1 MISEAKNIL
10 QDIFGHEE
18 FRLAQE
24 QVIEANLNGHDVLS
38 IMPTGGGKSLC
49 YQIPALLGDGL
60 TLVISPLISLMNDQI
75 RNLKE
80 SGIQART
87 LNSTLSQE
95 DYNKVQHEIETKK
108 LKLLY
113 ISPEGLFGGRVQNL
127 LRNADI
133 QLCAIDEAHCL
144 SQWGHEFRNDYMK
157 LSELKN
163 LFPKTQVMALTA
175 TADSKTQKDIIKQ
188 LGLSDVKTFVSSFDR
203 PNIRYMIR
211 ERRDEV
217 SQLNDFIQT
226 DHKNDTGIVY
236 CLSRKKVERI
246 AGALK
251 DKGHNA
257 LAYHAGLAPEE
268 RLRVQRKFEREETVI
283 IVATIAFGMGIDRPD
298 VRFVA
303 HLDLPKSVEGYYQE
317 TGRAGRDGKASS
329 AWMVYGLQD
338 VVKLSQMLE
347 TTQAPEFYKKVA
359 RLKLD
364 QMLGLCETPKCRR
377 QYLLNYF
384 DEQTAKTCGNCDVCL
399 DPPKLLDFTE
409 DAQKVL
415 SAIFKTKQMF
425 GSNHVVDVL
434 RGSKAQKTLDKGHD
448 KLSVFGIG
456 KQKDKGH
463 WNGVIRQ
470 LLNQSYIKIRDWEYK
485 NLALTDKAKELLKG
499 ETPFLM
505 RTQSEKN
512 IKQKP
517 KKKAETA
524 QHEHMELFETL
535 KALRKDLADEKNVPP
550 YVIFS
555 DKTLHEICTFLPRH
569 KDDFLMIHGVGQK
582 KLDEYGVVFLAH
594 VKAYI
599 KQQAPLE
606 DQSQNMSNL
615 QSHQDRSD
623 HHALSQ

>member
-1 MISEAKNIL
+1 MISDAKTIL
-10 QDIFGHEE
+10 QEVFGHSE
-18 FRLAQE
+18 FRLTQE
-24 QVIEANLNGHDVLS
+24 QVISGYLEGHDVLS

-49 YQIPALLGDGL
+49 FQIPALLSDGL
-60 TLVISPLISLMNDQI
+60 TVVISPLISLMNDQI

-80 SGIQART
+80 SGIKART
-87 LNSTLSQE
+87 LNSTLGSE
-95 DYNKVQHEIETKK
+95 EYNKVQQEIQNKE

-113 ISPEGLFGGRVQNL
+113 ISPEGLFGGRVQQL
-127 LRNADI
+127 LKNADI
-133 QLCAIDEAHCL
+133 RLCAIDEAHCL

-163 LFPKTQVMALTA
+163 LFPKTQIMALTA
-175 TADSKTQKDIIKQ
+175 TADSKTQNDIVKQ
-188 LGLSDVKTFVSSFDR
+188 LNLSNAKIFVSSFDR

-211 ERRDEV
+211 ERRDEIP
-217 SQLNDFIQT
+217 QLDDFIKTEHQQ
-226 DHKNDTGIVY
+226 DTGIVY

-246 AGALK
+246 AQALK

-257 LAYHAGLAPEE
+257 LAYHAGLRSEE

-317 TGRAGRDGKASS
+317 TGRAGRDGKPSS

-377 QYLLNYF
+377 HYLLSYF
-384 DEQTAKTCGNCDVCL
+384 DESAPKECGNCDVCL
-399 DPPKLLDFTE
+399 DPPKVFDFTE

-415 SAIFKTKQMF
+415 STIFKTKQIF
-425 GSNHVVDVL
+425 GAGHIIDVL
-434 RGSKAQKTLDKGHD
+434 RGSKAQKTIDKGHD
-448 KLSVFGIG
+448 QLSVFGIG

-463 WNGVIRQ
+463 WNSVIRQ

-485 NLALTDKAKELLKG
+485 NLGLTNKAGEILKS
-499 ETPFLM
+499 ESKFLM
-505 RTQSEKN
+505 RMQSDKN
-512 IKQKP
+512 LKP
-517 KKKAETA
+517 KTKKKTESADHTN
-524 QHEHMELFETL
+524 MDLFETL
-535 KALRKDLADEKNVPP
+535 KELRRDLADEKNVPP

-594 VKAYI
+594 VK
-599 KQQAPLE
+599 
-606 DQSQNMSNL
+606 
-615 QSHQDRSD
+615 SHLNQPQHQES
-623 HHALSQ
+623 L